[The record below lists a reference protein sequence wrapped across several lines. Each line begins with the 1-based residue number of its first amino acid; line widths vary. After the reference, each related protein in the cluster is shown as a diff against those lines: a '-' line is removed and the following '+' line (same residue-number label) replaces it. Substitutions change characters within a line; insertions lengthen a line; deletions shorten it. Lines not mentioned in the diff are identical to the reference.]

1 MKYSLLDNLNNA
13 YPYIYK
19 IAGNMYYF
27 ISAEMCRRCT
37 DEEVKLYCE
46 MIELYKQISSKEFY
60 ETLDNSLESV
70 KRIAELYD
78 KLRAC
83 VDISFNT
90 QNHNEAEIK
99 TAELLISLTEEENDD
114 IERQYEV
121 FCKINKLIAAKEI
134 KENAK
139 S

>member
-1 MKYSLLDNLNNA
+1 MKYLLLDNLNNA

-27 ISAEMCRRCT
+27 ISAEMCRQCT

-46 MIELYKQISSKEFY
+46 MIELYNEISSKDFY
-60 ETLDNSLESV
+60 KTLDNSMETV
-70 KRIAELYD
+70 QRIAELYD
-78 KLRAC
+78 KLRDC
-83 VDISFNT
+83 VDVLFNT
-90 QNHNEAEIK
+90 QNHKEAEIK

-134 KENAK
+134 KENTK